1 MTSLVAEQH
10 AQLTAREDGYIP
22 PRPISHVRPHPTL
35 NEDAL
40 YGPIGQIVTTIRP
53 ETEAHPAGLLFGF
66 LTAAGNMIGVEP
78 RPHIYMGAD
87 MHTTVLNAITV
98 GESSKARKGHGRSY
112 SRLIASQAD
121 PLWASRIVS
130 GHASGESLIDDLLP
144 DEEGNIDPRLYV
156 QEGEFSRVLKVA
168 DRKGSILGDMVRNAW
183 DGIPL
188 ANRRTSETRGRKKV
202 AEKHHVSIVG
212 DITVGELRTEL
223 SETNAI
229 NGFGN
234 RFLWVLVRRVRRL
247 PMGGDLTHDDFAAL
261 AHILK
266 NAVTNGRKV
275 GQMYFSPAAKDV
287 WADWYM
293 KLPEGSSLFHTVTA
307 RNEANTLRMAM
318 IYAALDGSPEIDVH
332 HLVAAFAAWD
342 YARDSAHWLFGKT
355 TGDLYADRII
365 AAAKEAGDQGV
376 SHSQIRERVLKSNNV
391 TAERIAQAL
400 QVGEEAGDL
409 WFERVATGGRPL
421 EVVMHTDFPVCRR
434 LGSA

>member
-10 AQLTAREDGYIP
+10 SQLAAREDGYLP
-22 PRPISHVRPHPTL
+22 PRPIAHVRPHPTL

-40 YGPIGQIVTTIRP
+40 YGPIGHIVNTIKP

-66 LTAAGNMIGVEP
+66 LTAAGNMIGVS
-78 RPHIYMGAD
+78 PHIYMGAD
-87 MHTTVLNAITV
+87 RHSLVLNAITV

-112 SRLIASQAD
+112 SRLIASMAD
-121 PLWASRIVS
+121 ETWAKRIVS

-144 DEEGNIDPRLYV
+144 DEEGNVDPRLYV

-188 ANRRTSETRGRKKV
+188 ANRRTSETKGRKKV
-202 AEKHHVSIVG
+202 AESHHVSIVG
-212 DITVGELRTEL
+212 DITVGELHTEL

-247 PMGGDLTHDDFAAL
+247 PMGGNLTHDDFSDL
-261 AHILK
+261 ARVLRD
-266 NAVTNGRKV
+266 AVQAGRKV
-275 GQMYFSPAAKDV
+275 GQMRFTKPAESA

-318 IYAALDGSPEIDVH
+318 IYAALDGSSEIDVH

-365 AAAKEAGDQGV
+365 AAAKASGDQGV

-391 TAERIAQAL
+391 TAERLAQAL
-400 QVGEEAGDL
+400 KVGEEAGDL
-409 WFERVATGGRPL
+409 WFDRVATGGRPL
-421 EVVMHTDFPVCRR
+421 EVVMHTDFPTCRR
-434 LGSA
+434 IGGA